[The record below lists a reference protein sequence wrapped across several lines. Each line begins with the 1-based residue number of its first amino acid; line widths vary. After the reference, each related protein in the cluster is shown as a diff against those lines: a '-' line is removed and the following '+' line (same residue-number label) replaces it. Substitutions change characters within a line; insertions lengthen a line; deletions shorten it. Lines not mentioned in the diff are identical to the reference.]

1 LNDPKVPIIQTRNL
15 AYMHKNYL
23 QMFLKVLEIK
33 QMILEAQNKT
43 NKKKDLNSFKIEQIH
58 IVLPLIKFLD
68 H

>member
-1 LNDPKVPIIQTRNL
+1 
-15 AYMHKNYL
+15 MHKNYL